1 MLADVTTPEHA
12 LAIIR
17 YDWLVSRSWN
27 RLHWADLSAE
37 DAVEII
43 DAGGL
48 DGPVR
53 LSCGR
58 TAAYVSIPG
67 VFTRMGGQ
75 RCTGCCR
82 AAGLPAGKGS
92 PKNSGECRAILGLR
106 PVLTRH
112 ANK

>member
-27 RLHWADLSAE
+27 RLHHADLSPE

-67 VFTRMGGQ
+67 VFTRMGAV
-75 RCTGCCR
+75 RCTGCCKVLR
-82 AAGLPAGKGS
+82 YPEGTGS
-92 PKNSGECRAILGLR
+92 PKNVDAIRVILGL
-106 PVLTRH
+106 P
-112 ANK
+112 ASGGAAP